1 MAAAM
6 AIALACGGCLE
17 RRVSITTE
25 PSGALV
31 YANDVELG
39 RTPLEAD
46 FTYYGKYDVRVEM
59 EGYEPLRTRAAANAP
74 IYEMPPFDLA
84 AMAIP
89 VDIETVIRWHFV
101 LQPAAESQ
109 GDPREIE
116 DGLMERA
123 RELRGMLGEPAGVA
137 PPAERAATEE
147 KAPDA
152 STTPATG
159 ASENPKS

>member
-1 MAAAM
+1 MKASRWAAWGVWPGRAAMAAATAM
-6 AIALACGGCLE
+6 ALACGGCLE

-89 VDIETVIRWHFV
+89 ADIETVIRWHFV

-116 DGLMERA
+116 EGLMERA
-123 RELRGMLGEPAGVA
+123 RELRGMLGEPAGS
-137 PPAERAATEE
+137 AT
-147 KAPDA
+147 P
-152 STTPATG
+152 TPGT
-159 ASENPKS
+159 SENPKS